1 MLGGQLCY
9 SKCNGLELLW
19 TLFYGGGQIVALR
32 GSVRNQLS
40 QFHCLELSP
49 SEKAR
54 TRGVHQWQTGDRRND
69 SENWNSE

>member
-1 MLGGQLCY
+1 MSGG
-9 SKCNGLELLW
+9 S
-19 TLFYGGGQIVALR
+19 QIVALSDS
-32 GSVRNQLS
+32 GRNQLS

-69 SENWNSE
+69 SRTEGMTLKTVIVSDTYV